1 MHHRQ
6 AGRPWPRRLPLPTIL
21 ALLLM
26 GACVALLATVVI
38 ARRGNLGWDDADYLR
53 RGLADARLSASP
65 NPMLLIPR
73 ALDRLLQERPKPPFL
88 VAWIA
93 AGALLA
99 GRSNLDGLMV
109 FASVVPF
116 TLVMASVVLVARR
129 LHGRGAGLVALIL
142 LIASPGAL
150 SFGARVM
157 VETFLSLW
165 LLLAVWLSSLLL
177 ARPSRKLGV
186 VLGLVAGLAALTK
199 LTTVLFLP
207 GILLSFLPGALASSP
222 QRSTRVR
229 ALGWACLTC
238 AAVAG
243 PWYVRNLGDAL
254 EFAFF
259 SARCNVIAGDL
270 VAFIPVSH
278 RLACILND
286 LPGPILLTTLTMP
299 GLCAAFRSRRP
310 TVRIPGG
317 ELLPP
322 VFERLSVS
330 SLILAATIL
339 MIPPYFDSRFL
350 LPIWPAAAVVLS
362 GRLAVSRPAWTPAG
376 KAVRTAGLAASVA
389 LSALFLVNEPVA
401 NTYWRAQALIDSL
414 VSRYAI
420 ASLANVGNTAHWNVC
435 KTGLIN
441 ELRERPGDCFALHD
455 LSSETPEGLKARLR
469 RFDAVVVLDRTA
481 LPAGLDRSPGL
492 NRAFG
497 GLEDAIHA
505 NGQFKRV
512 DEHPREGLP
521 PLSVYVRFEDRGAEE
536 NAGVASHDQTGDP
549 TRG

>member
-1 MHHRQ
+1 
-6 AGRPWPRRLPLPTIL
+6 LPTIL
-21 ALLLM
+21 SLLLM

-65 NPMLLIPR
+65 NPLLLIPR
-73 ALDRLLQERPKPPFL
+73 ALDRFLQERPKPPFL

-129 LHGRGAGLVALIL
+129 LHGRGAGLLALIL
-142 LIASPGAL
+142 LIASPRAL

-207 GILLSFLPGALASSP
+207 GILLPFLPGALASGP

-229 ALGWACLTC
+229 ALGWACFTC

-243 PWYVRNLGDAL
+243 PWYVRNLGDTL

-259 SARCNVIAGDL
+259 SARCNVISGDL

-286 LPGPILLTTLTMP
+286 LPGPILLATLTIS
-299 GLCAAFRSRRP
+299 GLCAAFRSQRP
-310 TVRIPGG
+310 TVRMPGG
-317 ELLPP
+317 ELPP
-322 VFERLSVS
+322 SVFERLSVS
-330 SLILAATIL
+330 SLILAVTIL

-362 GRLAVSRPAWTPAG
+362 GRLTVSRPAWTPAG
-376 KAVRTAGLAASVA
+376 KAVRAAGLAVSVA
-389 LSALFLVNEPVA
+389 FSVLFLVNEPVA
-401 NTYWRAQALIDSL
+401 NTSWRAQALIDSL

-441 ELRERPGDCFALHD
+441 ELRERPGDCFVLHD

-481 LPAGLDRSPGL
+481 LAGLDRSPGL
-492 NRAFG
+492 NRAYG

-549 TRG
+549 TRR